1 MLRSRLGFA
10 LLLSTALAAGAPA
23 LAQEA
28 STAEQTVDVMNTLF
42 GKHPGARANHAK
54 GVVAE
59 GSFTPSPEAARISK
73 ASLFKGPAVPVTIRF
88 SDATGVPTIPDGVA
102 DANPHGLALKFKL
115 SDGSEM
121 DVVTNALKY
130 FPVATGEEFRDL
142 LKAAAES
149 GPKAAHPTAL
159 ERFAA
164 AHPAAAT
171 AGGTAKTPSSLAR
184 QTYNGV
190 NAFIFVDAAGKRQP
204 FRFRFV
210 PAEGEEILAP
220 EEAAK
225 RDPNFLMAEIGPHVA
240 KTPAKFR
247 MLAQLA
253 EPGDQRRHQAL
264 AGRPQD
270 RRSRHRDGEQG
281 RARQRRGREGAAVHA
296 QQPDRRDRGLGRPA
310 DRRPGPGLRGLV
322 QPPLP
327 VARSGRTGFPAR
339 VLILRRPPLDGV
351 QGGTSPESGRISGPP
366 RPSGRTAASRRP
378 AGPCSRPS
386 RCGRRPGWSR
396 CR

>member
-1 MLRSRLGFA
+1 MLRSRSGFA
-10 LLLSTALAAGAPA
+10 LLLSTALAAAAPA

-28 STAEQTVDVMNTLF
+28 STAEQTIDVMNTLF

-59 GSFTPSPEAARISK
+59 GSFTPSPEAAKISK
-73 ASLFKGPAVPVTIRF
+73 ASLFKGPAVPVTVRF

-115 SDGSEM
+115 SDGAEM

-142 LKAAAES
+142 LKAVADS
-149 GPKAAHPTAL
+149 GPNAAHPTAL

-190 NAFIFVDAAGKRQP
+190 NAFLFVNDAGKRQP

-210 PAEGEEILAP
+210 PVEGEEILPP

-225 RDPNFLMAEIGPHVA
+225 RDPNFLMAEIGPRVA
-240 KTPAKFR
+240 KTPANSR

-253 EPGDQRRHQAL
+253 EPGDPTNDATKPWPDDRKTVDLGTVTVSKVVPDSAEAEKALLFMPNNLTDGIEVSDDPLIDARVQAY
-264 AGRPQD
+264 AVSFS
-270 RRSRHRDGEQG
+270 RRSQ
-281 RARQRRGREGAAVHA
+281 
-296 QQPDRRDRGLGRPA
+296 
-310 DRRPGPGLRGLV
+310 
-322 QPPLP
+322 
-327 VARSGRTGFPAR
+327 
-339 VLILRRPPLDGV
+339 
-351 QGGTSPESGRISGPP
+351 
-366 RPSGRTAASRRP
+366 
-378 AGPCSRPS
+378 
-386 RCGRRPGWSR
+386 
-396 CR
+396 

>member
-1 MLRSRLGFA
+1 MPRSRSGFA
-10 LLLSTALAAGAPA
+10 LLLSTALTVAAPA

-28 STAEQTVDVMNTLF
+28 STAEQTIDVMNTLF

-59 GSFTPSPEAARISK
+59 GSFTPSPEAAKISK
-73 ASLFKGPAVPVTIRF
+73 ASLFQGPAVPVTVRF
-88 SDATGVPTIPDGVA
+88 SDATGVPTIPDGAA

-130 FPVATGEEFRDL
+130 FPVATGEDFRDL
-142 LKAAAES
+142 LKAVAES

-190 NAFIFVDAAGKRQP
+190 NAFILVDAAGKRQP

-210 PAEGEEILAP
+210 PVEGEEILAP
-220 EEAAK
+220 DEAAK
-225 RDPNFLMAEIGPHVA
+225 RDPNFLMAEIGPRVA

-253 EPGDQRRHQAL
+253 EPGDPTNDATKPWPDDRKTVDLGTVTVSKVVPDSAEAEKALLFMPNNLTDGIEVSDDPLIDARVQAY
-264 AGRPQD
+264 AVSFS
-270 RRSRHRDGEQG
+270 RRSQ
-281 RARQRRGREGAAVHA
+281 
-296 QQPDRRDRGLGRPA
+296 
-310 DRRPGPGLRGLV
+310 
-322 QPPLP
+322 
-327 VARSGRTGFPAR
+327 
-339 VLILRRPPLDGV
+339 
-351 QGGTSPESGRISGPP
+351 
-366 RPSGRTAASRRP
+366 
-378 AGPCSRPS
+378 
-386 RCGRRPGWSR
+386 
-396 CR
+396 